1 MSVDGGGSWWGTDSE
16 PPLATVERALDLCMR
31 KVGSEAVI
39 HEPCHQP
46 HLSPIPFSGFCL
58 SSYACEYEHGASS
71 ILLSFLTGLC
81 TTSPMSECLSPIA
94 QCELVLWVEP
104 SWPCREAALQRPS
117 LMVPL
122 PLRWAAEC

>member
-1 MSVDGGGSWWGTDSE
+1 MSPAINPTCPQSLSQVS
-16 PPLATVERALDLCMR
+16 AF
-31 KVGSEAVI
+31 
-39 HEPCHQP
+39 P
-46 HLSPIPFSGFCL
+46 H
-58 SSYACEYEHGASS
+58 ACEYEHGASS

-122 PLRWAAEC
+122 PLSWAAEC